1 MMRMTRSNRSIGPCR
16 ARIAVCVAGIVTA
29 GTAAMAGQAGAGEAE
44 PTPPNVLLILV
55 DDLGCRDLSGEG
67 HANHRTP
74 NIDRLR
80 AESVRFTNAA
90 CNGPN
95 CSPSRA
101 ALVTAR
107 HGSRTGV
114 HTVGSSRRGKDRDR
128 RLEPPANRVRIEEG
142 ERTIAETLAG
152 AGYRTGFVGKWHV
165 SDDPRTQ
172 GFEVNAGGNKAGHPK
187 SYFPPYRNPDLEDG
201 PEGEYLVD
209 RLARETLGII
219 DGFEAAEDD
228 RPWFV
233 MYAPYAVHTPIQ
245 APAAAVA
252 EYRMRNPDV
261 DQRRA
266 RYGVMVEATDR
277 AIGSILARIDA
288 DETLV
293 CFASDNGGLQ
303 PLTDMSPWRGGKGML
318 YEGGIRTPLYVR
330 GADFEPRDVA
340 TPVQLFDL
348 HPTITELAGAVTT
361 RDVVIDAV
369 SLVPLLRGEPMDRG
383 PLFWHFPAYLEGH
396 DAESRNPRDPF
407 RTTPSGAVR
416 EGRWKL
422 VEWFDD
428 GEVELFD
435 LESDPGERV
444 NRSADRP
451 EIRDRLKSRLAE
463 WRTTVSAPMPRP
475 VVAPASD
482 PAADSIEARTDD
494 STK

>member
-1 MMRMTRSNRSIGPCR
+1 MKRPKRPVTSLKEWIGVG
-16 ARIAVCVAGIVTA
+16 IA
-29 GTAAMAGQAGAGEAE
+29 AALTGVVSGQVGGAPAE
-44 PTPPNVLLILV
+44 SAPLDVLLILV
-55 DDLGCRDLSGEG
+55 DDLGCRDLSAEG
-67 HANHRTP
+67 HATHRTP
-74 NIDRLR
+74 NLDRLR
-80 AESVRFTNAA
+80 AESVRFTNAS

-95 CSPSRA
+95 CAPSRA

-114 HTVGSSRRGKDRDR
+114 HTVGSPRRGKDKHRI
-128 RLEPPANRVRIEEG
+128 LEPPTNRSRIRDT

-165 SDDPRTQ
+165 GDDPRTE
-172 GFEVNAGGNKAGHPK
+172 GFEANAGGNKAGHPK
-187 SYFPPYRNPDLEDG
+187 SYFPPYLNPDLAEG
-201 PEGEYLVD
+201 PAGEYLVD
-209 RLARETLGII
+209 RLARETVGII
-219 DGFEAAEDD
+219 DDFENADAD

-252 EYRMRNPDV
+252 EFRMRNPEV
-261 DQRRA
+261 DLRQA

-277 AIGSILARIDA
+277 AIGSILERIDA
-288 DETLV
+288 ETTLV

-303 PLTDMSPWRGGKGML
+303 PVTDMSPWRGGKGML

-330 GADFEPRDVA
+330 GADFQARDVGM
-340 TPVQLFDL
+340 PVQLFDL

-361 RDVVIDAV
+361 QEVVTDAV

-383 PLFWHFPAYLEGH
+383 PIFWHFPAYLEGR
-396 DAESRNPRDPF
+396 DAESRNPRDQF

-416 EGRWKL
+416 DGRWKL
-422 VEWFDD
+422 IEWFDD
-428 GEVELFD
+428 GELELFD
-435 LESDPGERV
+435 LEADPGERV

-451 EIRDRLKSRLAE
+451 EIRDRLKSRLDA

-475 VVAPASD
+475 VSKSGQD
-482 PAADSIEARTDD
+482 PAADSVVSPTGDAA
-494 STK
+494 K

>member
-1 MMRMTRSNRSIGPCR
+1 MMVSSRSIGSVR
-16 ARIAVCVAGIVTA
+16 ACIAAGIA
-29 GTAAMAGQAGAGEAE
+29 GLLAAAGISPAGQDAEASKVDAD
-44 PTPPNVLLILV
+44 PPNVLLILV

-67 HANHRTP
+67 HATHRTP
-74 NIDRLR
+74 NLDRLR

-101 ALVTAR
+101 ALVTGR

-114 HTVGSSRRGKDRDR
+114 HTVGSPRRGKDEDR
-128 RLEPPANRVRIEEG
+128 RLEPPANRFRIAEA
-142 ERTIAETLAG
+142 ERTFAETLG
-152 AGYRTGFVGKWHV
+152 ERGYRTGFVGKWHV
-165 SDDPRTQ
+165 SADPRTQ
-172 GFEVNAGGNKAGHPK
+172 GFDVNAGGNKAGHPK

-201 PEGEYLVD
+201 PDGEYLVD
-209 RLARETLGII
+209 RLARETVGII
-219 DGFEAAEDD
+219 DEFEADDED

-245 APAAAVA
+245 APPAAVA
-252 EYRMRNPDV
+252 EYRTRNPDA
-261 DQRRA
+261 DLRQA

-277 AIGSILARIDA
+277 AIGSILERIDV

-361 RDVVIDAV
+361 GDVVIDAV

-383 PLFWHFPAYLEGH
+383 PLFWHFPAYLEGR

-435 LESDPGERV
+435 LETDPGERV

-475 VVAPASD
+475 IEAPVPD
-482 PAADSIEARTDD
+482 PAADSIEARPGD

>member
-1 MMRMTRSNRSIGPCR
+1 MNRSRRPETSPVSWL
-16 ARIAVCVAGIVTA
+16 AAGITA
-29 GTAAMAGQAGAGEAE
+29 VITGVVSGQVGAGRAE
-44 PTPPNVLLILV
+44 SAPPDVLLILV
-55 DDLGCRDLSGEG
+55 DDLGCRDLSAEG
-67 HANHRTP
+67 HATHRTP
-74 NIDRLR
+74 NLDRLR
-80 AESVRFTNAA
+80 AESVRFTNAS

-95 CSPSRA
+95 CAPSRA

-114 HTVGSSRRGKDRDR
+114 HTVGSPRRGKDKHRI
-128 RLEPPANRVRIEEG
+128 LEPPTNRSRIRDT

-165 SDDPRTQ
+165 SDDPRTR

-187 SYFPPYRNPDLEDG
+187 AYFPPYLNPDLADG

-209 RLARETLGII
+209 RLARETIGII
-219 DGFEAAEDD
+219 DGFEAADAD

-252 EYRMRNPDV
+252 EFRMRNPGV
-261 DQRRA
+261 DLRQA

-277 AIGSILARIDA
+277 AIGSILERIDA
-288 DETLV
+288 DGTLV

-303 PLTDMSPWRGGKGML
+303 PVTDMSPWRGGKGML

-330 GADFEPRDVA
+330 GVDFEARDVG

-361 RDVVIDAV
+361 QEVVIDAV

-383 PLFWHFPAYLEGH
+383 PIFWHFPAYLEGR
-396 DAESRNPRDPF
+396 DAESRNPRDTF
-407 RTTPSGAVR
+407 RTTPCGAVR
-416 EGRWKL
+416 DGRWKL

-428 GEVELFD
+428 GELELFD
-435 LESDPGERV
+435 LEADPGERV

-451 EIRDRLKSRLAE
+451 EIRDRLKSRLDA

-475 VVAPASD
+475 ASKPEQD
-482 PAADSIEARTDD
+482 PAAGSTVVPADD
-494 STK
+494 AAK